1 MKQLVCE
8 ACGSS
13 DLIKQDGVFVCQA
26 CGHKPRLMT
35 ITKVYP
41 TTDEENKAGVVIC
54 GTIENESV
62 SIGSN
67 VMINGQ
73 ILVVVELTESNRN
86 TSTASAGISITMRLR
101 DAIENNF
108 KVGDEVYL
116 HRK

>member
-8 ACGSS
+8 VCGSN

-41 TTDEENKAGVVIC
+41 ITNEESNAGVTIC
-54 GTIENESV
+54 GTIENGIV

-73 ILVVVELTESNRN
+73 IFIVVELTESHKN
-86 TSTASAGISITMRLR
+86 TDTASAGMSITMRLR
-101 DAIENNF
+101 DEPKNNF
-108 KVGDEVYL
+108 KAGDKVYL
-116 HRK
+116 M